1 MPETSDPHDLD
12 SLAEEFISRRR
23 QGECASIEEYAA
35 LHPDLAE
42 EIRELFPTMLELE
55 QLKLHKT
62 LSSGGAPASI
72 GPAPVSRLGDFRI
85 MREVGRGGMGVVY
98 EAEQQSL
105 HRRVALKVLGT
116 QIGMTARQKARFR
129 REAAAAAKLHHTNIV
144 PIYGVGEDQ
153 GLQFYAMQF
162 IDGVPL
168 NRMIRTWRE
177 AQSGAA
183 TGTSTSSSKAGALSL
198 AGAVKE
204 ILRAQPGHP
213 AVLDEH
219 PTLVDA
225 TDESVVYPSPLMEVR
240 VHEHSDSAG
249 SPRVVVRSLSPG
261 GATSQVPPDPPAK
274 SPEPRHRRSFWN
286 DIAQIVIDVA
296 SALEHAHHHGV
307 LHRDV
312 KPANLLLDFTGTI
325 WITDFG
331 LAKMESQDHTLT
343 RSGDFIGTLRYVAPE
358 QLHGQADAR
367 SDVYSLGLTL
377 FELLTLQPAFEDEP
391 LAQIL
396 QRRSR
401 ELPKKPRAINPLIP
415 KDLEIITLKACA
427 AEPAHRYQS
436 ADEFAEDLRRFVED
450 RPIHARSI
458 TWFERF
464 YRWSR
469 KNPVVA
475 GLGTVS
481 ALLLL
486 TLITVLGVAN
496 YKIGKSADLLALES
510 QSARISA
517 QAAQSKRK
525 LADDNLQLAIQA
537 FEDIMDNVA
546 SRGSPVSL
554 VSEEEVPTIGE
565 TTEVSPAD
573 AKLLERLLEFF
584 DRFAQQNSTDFTQEM
599 ADIRSRIGDIQV
611 RLGRTAEAIES
622 YKASA
627 QTFLTLQESRPN
639 SLPLLLAHAKIWNRL
654 GVALSQEGQ
663 VIEAFESHHHA
674 CKLLEENTINKDSLE
689 VQLEIGQSLIL
700 ADTVFI
706 RSGASEV
713 MAEMFRDRGNRPPPP
728 PEGVGP
734 TRRPRENEPE
744 PIDRPSREGGQD
756 RPSREPGER
765 VDRRESDRGGRPNWR
780 RSINDWDKGSIKAVA
795 LLEKLWSE
803 NPNHLQVRLLLARA
817 HRNRYYANR
826 VRHMYDQA
834 NVDLQIAIE
843 HMTALG
849 ELDPTSPT
857 YRFEL
862 ADLLCLPIASSAPEP
877 LDEESISRLER
888 SITISEKLLSES
900 PTIPEYQAILGLALR
915 RLASIHQAANKLD
928 QADTGYRRAIEI
940 QRPLAVRYPST
951 SIYQVAYVKSLAGL
965 ADLDKLRGNYPEAK
979 EALDRA
985 IVVLQD
991 FLAKH
996 EDDRVLRLSSY
1007 KKRLQERRDKIVE
1020 KLAKPSAEPMTTPA
1034 T

>member
-1 MPETSDPHDLD
+1 MPETTDPLDLD

-23 QGECASIEEYAA
+23 QGERASIEEYAA

-62 LSSGGAPASI
+62 ISSGGASASI
-72 GPAPVSRLGDFRI
+72 GPAPVTQLGDFRI
-85 MREVGRGGMGVVY
+85 LREVGRGGMGVVY

-105 HRRVALKVLGT
+105 NRRVALKVLGT
-116 QIGMTARQKARFR
+116 QMGMTARQMARFR

-162 IDGVPL
+162 IEGVPL
-168 NRMIRTWRE
+168 NWLIRSWRE
-177 AQSGAA
+177 AQS
-183 TGTSTSSSKAGALSL
+183 SVSSEPSPTPGKAGVRTL

-204 ILRAQPGHP
+204 ILRAQAGHP
-213 AVLDEH
+213 TTPDEH
-219 PTLVDA
+219 PTQP
-225 TDESVVYPSPLMEVR
+225 DEADGSASFPSPLMEVR
-240 VHEHSDSAG
+240 VHEQSDAVG
-249 SPRVVVRSLSPG
+249 TPRVVVQPSATEGATLSISSISPG
-261 GATSQVPPDPPAK
+261 KA
-274 SPEPRHRRSFWN
+274 PEPRPRRSFWI
-286 DIAQIVIDVA
+286 DVARLMVDVA
-296 SALEHAHHHGV
+296 SALAHAHHHGI
-307 LHRDV
+307 LHRDI
-312 KPANLLLDFTGTI
+312 KPANLLLDLTGTI
-325 WITDFG
+325 WVTNFG
-331 LAKMESQDHTLT
+331 LAKMESPDHTLT
-343 RSGDFIGTLRYVAPE
+343 RSGEFIGTLRYVAPE
-358 QLHGQADAR
+358 QLHGQTDER

-377 FELLTLQPAFEDEP
+377 FEMLTLQPAFEDEP

-396 QRRSR
+396 KRRVR
-401 ELPKKPRAINPLIP
+401 ELPKKPRAINPMIP

-436 ADEFAEDLRRFVED
+436 AAEFAADLRRFIED

-475 GLGTVS
+475 ALGTVS

-510 QSARISA
+510 QSARNSA
-517 QAAQSKRK
+517 QTAQTERK
-525 LADDNLQLAIQA
+525 LADDNLKLAIQA

-554 VSEEEVPTIGE
+554 VSEEDVPTIGE

-611 RLGRTAEAIES
+611 RLGRTAEAEES

-627 QTFLTLQESRPN
+627 QTYLTLQESRPS

-654 GVALSQEGQ
+654 GVAYSQSGQ
-663 VIEAFESHHHA
+663 VVDAFEAHHHA
-674 CKLLEENTINKDSLE
+674 CQLLEDNAIDNDSLE

-713 MAEMFRDRGNRPPPP
+713 MAEVFRDRGNRPPPP
-728 PEGVGP
+728 PEGAGAP
-734 TRRPRENEPE
+734 GRQRDGEPGQIERPRQEGDR
-744 PIDRPSREGGQD
+744 DRPPRESD
-756 RPSREPGER
+756 VRSE
-765 VDRRESDRGGRPNWR
+765 RRESDRVGRSLWR
-780 RSINDWDKGSIKAVA
+780 RPLNEWEKGSIKAVA
-795 LLEKLWSE
+795 LLEKLWAEHPDHS
-803 NPNHLQVRLLLARA
+803 QVRLLLARA

-826 VRHMYDQA
+826 FRHIHDQA
-834 NVDLQIAIE
+834 NADLQIAID

-849 ELDPTSPT
+849 ESDPTSPT

-862 ADLLCLPIASSAPEP
+862 ADLLCLPIASATPES
-877 LDEESISRLER
+877 LHEESISRLER
-888 SITISEKLLSES
+888 SVALSENLLSES

-915 RLASIHQAANKLD
+915 RLASIHQSGNKLNL
-928 QADTGYRRAIEI
+928 ADIEYRRAIDI
-940 QRPLAVRYPST
+940 QRPLAMRYPST

-965 ADLDKLRGNYPEAK
+965 ADLDKQRENYSEAK
-979 EALDRA
+979 ESLDRA

-991 FLAKH
+991 FLDKH
-996 EDDRVLRLSSY
+996 EDDRLLKSY
-1007 KKRLQERRDKIVE
+1007 KKRLQERRDKISE
-1020 KLAKPSAEPMTTPA
+1020 ILSKPSAEPMTVPA

>member
-12 SLAEEFISRRR
+12 SLAEDFISRRR
-23 QGECASIEEYAA
+23 QGERASIEEYAA
-35 LHPDLAE
+35 LYPELAE
-42 EIRELFPTMLELE
+42 EILELFPTMLELE

-72 GPAPVSRLGDFRI
+72 GPAPVSQLGDFRI
-85 MREVGRGGMGVVY
+85 VREVGRGGMGVVY

-116 QIGMTARQKARFR
+116 QIGMTTRQKARFR
-129 REAAAAAKLHHTNIV
+129 REASAAAKLHHTNIV

-177 AQSGAA
+177 AQSLAR
-183 TGTSTSSSKAGALSL
+183 SESSASPSQAGFLSL
-198 AGAVKE
+198 AGAVKQ
-204 ILRAQPGHP
+204 ILRAQAGHSSAP
-213 AVLDEH
+213 DEH
-219 PTLVDA
+219 PTVTDGADDSA
-225 TDESVVYPSPLMEVR
+225 TYPSPLMAVSI
-240 VHEHSDSAG
+240 HEHSDSAG
-249 SPRVVVRSLSPG
+249 TPRVVVQSAAREL
-261 GATSQVPPDPPAK
+261 TTPPAAVQPPGK
-274 SPEPRHRRSFWN
+274 TSESRNKRSFWN
-286 DIAQIVIDVA
+286 EVSRIVIDVA
-296 SALEHAHHHGV
+296 SALEHAHHHGI

-325 WITDFG
+325 WVTDFG

-396 QRRSR
+396 QRRVR

-427 AEPAHRYQS
+427 ADPAHRYQS
-436 ADEFAEDLRRFVED
+436 AAEFAADLRRFVED
-450 RPIHARSI
+450 RPIHARSV
-458 TWFERF
+458 TLFEQF

-510 QSARISA
+510 QSARDSA
-517 QAAQSKRK
+517 QIALSKRK
-525 LADDNLQLAIQA
+525 LADDNLKLAIQA

-554 VSEEEVPTIGE
+554 VSEEDVPTIGE

-573 AKLLERLLEFF
+573 AKLLGRLLEFF

-611 RLGRTAEAIES
+611 RLGRTAEAEES

-627 QTFLTLQESRPN
+627 QTYLTLRESRPS

-654 GVALSQEGQ
+654 GVAYSQSGR
-663 VIEAFESHHHA
+663 VVEAFEAHHHA
-674 CKLLEENTINKDSLE
+674 CQLLEENTIDKDSLE

-728 PEGVGP
+728 PEGIGP
-734 TRRPRENEPE
+734 LSRPRENEPGQIE
-744 PIDRPSREGGQD
+744 RPPRENDGRGNPRD
-756 RPSREPGER
+756 
-765 VDRRESDRGGRPNWR
+765 SDRGGRSAWR
-780 RSINDWDKGSIKAVA
+780 RPINDWDKGSIRAVA
-795 LLEKLWSE
+795 LLEKLWAE
-803 NPNHLQVRLLLARA
+803 HPDHTQIRLLLASA

-834 NVDLQIAIE
+834 NVDLQIAID

-849 ELDPTSPT
+849 ELDRNSPT

-862 ADLLCLPIASSAPEP
+862 ADLLCLPIASSSPES
-877 LDEESISRLER
+877 LNEESISRLER
-888 SITISEKLLSES
+888 SIAISEKLLSET

-915 RLASIHQAANKLD
+915 RLASIHQSANKLEL
-928 QADTGYRRAIEI
+928 ADAEYRRAIEI

-951 SIYQVAYVKSLAGL
+951 SVYQVAYVKSLAGL
-965 ADLDKLRGNYPEAK
+965 ADLNKLRENYPEAK

-991 FLAKH
+991 FLDKH

-1007 KKRLQERRDKIVE
+1007 KKRLQERRDKIAE
-1020 KLAKPSAEPMTTPA
+1020 KLSKPSSEPLDMPA

>member
-12 SLAEEFISRRR
+12 SLAEDFISRRR
-23 QGECASIEEYAA
+23 QGERASIEEYAA
-35 LHPDLAE
+35 LYPELAE
-42 EIRELFPTMLELE
+42 EILELFPTMLELE

-72 GPAPVSRLGDFRI
+72 GPAPVSQLGDFRI

-116 QIGMTARQKARFR
+116 QIGMTTRQKARFR
-129 REAAAAAKLHHTNIV
+129 REASAAAKLHHTNIV

-177 AQSGAA
+177 AQSHAR
-183 TGTSTSSSKAGALSL
+183 SDSSASPSQAGVLSL
-198 AGAVKE
+198 AGAVKQ
-204 ILRAQPGHP
+204 ILRAQAGLSSAP
-213 AVLDEH
+213 DEH
-219 PTLVDA
+219 PTVTDGADDSA
-225 TDESVVYPSPLMEVR
+225 TYPSPLMAVSI
-240 VHEHSDSAG
+240 HEYSDSAG
-249 SPRVVVRSLSPG
+249 TPRVVVQSAARES
-261 GATSQVPPDPPAK
+261 ATPPAATQPSGK
-274 SPEPRHRRSFWN
+274 TSESRSKRSFWN
-286 DIAQIVIDVA
+286 EVSRIVIDVA
-296 SALEHAHHHGV
+296 SALEHAHHHGI

-325 WITDFG
+325 WVTDFG

-396 QRRSR
+396 QRRVR
-401 ELPKKPRAINPLIP
+401 ELPRKPRAINPLIP

-427 AEPAHRYQS
+427 ADPAHRYQS
-436 ADEFAEDLRRFVED
+436 AAEFAADLRRFVED
-450 RPIHARSI
+450 RPIHARSV
-458 TWFERF
+458 TLFERF

-510 QSARISA
+510 QSARDSA
-517 QAAQSKRK
+517 QIALSKRK
-525 LADDNLQLAIQA
+525 LADDNLKLAIQA

-554 VSEEEVPTIGE
+554 VSEEDVPTIGE

-573 AKLLERLLEFF
+573 AKLLGRLLEFF

-611 RLGRTAEAIES
+611 RLGRTAEAEEA

-627 QTFLTLQESRPN
+627 QTYLTLRESRPG

-654 GVALSQEGQ
+654 GVAYSQSGR
-663 VIEAFESHHHA
+663 VVEAFEAHHHA
-674 CKLLEENTINKDSLE
+674 CQLLEENTIDKDSLE

-728 PEGVGP
+728 PEGIGP
-734 TRRPRENEPE
+734 SRRPRENEPGQIE
-744 PIDRPSREGGQD
+744 RPPRENDGRGTPRD
-756 RPSREPGER
+756 
-765 VDRRESDRGGRPNWR
+765 SDRGGRSAWR
-780 RSINDWDKGSIKAVA
+780 RPINDWDKGSIRAVA
-795 LLEKLWSE
+795 LLEKLWAE
-803 NPNHLQVRLLLARA
+803 HPDHTQIRLLLASA

-834 NVDLQIAIE
+834 NVDLQIAID

-849 ELDPTSPT
+849 ELDRNSPT

-862 ADLLCLPIASSAPEP
+862 ADLLCLPIASSSPES
-877 LDEESISRLER
+877 LNEETISRLER
-888 SITISEKLLSES
+888 SIAISEKLLSET

-915 RLASIHQAANKLD
+915 RLASIHQSANKLEL
-928 QADTGYRRAIEI
+928 ADAEYRRAIEI

-951 SIYQVAYVKSLAGL
+951 SVYQVAYVKSLAGL
-965 ADLDKLRGNYPEAK
+965 ADLNKQRENYPEAK

-991 FLAKH
+991 FLDKH

-1007 KKRLQERRDKIVE
+1007 KKRLQERRDKIAE
-1020 KLAKPSAEPMTTPA
+1020 KLSKPSSEPLDMPA

>member
-23 QGECASIEEYAA
+23 QGECASVEEYAV

-85 MREVGRGGMGVVY
+85 IREVGRGGMGVVY

-116 QIGMTARQKARFR
+116 QTGMTSRQKARFR

-183 TGTSTSSSKAGALSL
+183 AGVSASPSKAGVLSL

-213 AVLDEH
+213 AILDEH
-219 PTLVDA
+219 PTIVDA
-225 TDESVVYPSPLMEVR
+225 TDESAMYPSPLMEVR
-240 VHEHSDSAG
+240 VQEHSDSVG
-249 SPRVVVRSLSPG
+249 SPRVVVQSSNREP
-261 GATSQVPPDPPAK
+261 ATSPALPEPPAK
-274 SPEPRHRRSFWN
+274 PPEVRHRRSFWN
-286 DIAQIVIDVA
+286 EVVRIVIDVA

-343 RSGDFIGTLRYVAPE
+343 RTGDFIGTLRYVAPE

-396 QRRSR
+396 QRRAR
-401 ELPKKPRAINPLIP
+401 ELPRKPRAINPLIP
-415 KDLEIITLKACA
+415 RDLEIITLKACA

-436 ADEFAEDLRRFVED
+436 AAEFAADLRRFMED

-517 QAAQSKRK
+517 QTAQTKRK

-554 VSEEEVPTIGE
+554 VAEEEVPTIGE

-599 ADIRSRIGDIQV
+599 ADIHSRIGDIQL
-611 RLGRTAEAIES
+611 RLGRTTEAEES

-627 QTFLTLQESRPN
+627 KTYLTLRKTRPM
-639 SLPLLLAHAKIWNRL
+639 SLPLLLAQAKIWNRL
-654 GVALSQEGQ
+654 GVTYSQSGQ
-663 VIEAFESHHHA
+663 VFEAVEAHHHA
-674 CKLLEENTINKDSLE
+674 CQLLEENTIDKEALE
-689 VQLEIGQSLIL
+689 VQLEISQSLIL
-700 ADTVFI
+700 ADAVFI
-706 RSGASEV
+706 RSGATEV
-713 MAEMFRDRGNRPPPP
+713 MSEIMRDRGNRPPPP
-728 PEGVGP
+728 PEGVA
-734 TRRPRENEPE
+734 
-744 PIDRPSREGGQD
+744 PSRRSHD
-756 RPSREPGER
+756 REPGEVER
-765 VDRRESDRGGRPNWR
+765 PGRDGDRGRPPRGPDDRRGNRSAWR
-780 RSINDWDKGSIKAVA
+780 RPMNDWDKGSHKAVA
-795 LLEKLWSE
+795 LLEKLWADHPSQS
-803 NPNHLQVRLLLARA
+803 QVRLLLAQA
-817 HRNRYYANR
+817 HRNRYYVNRFRQNYDDAN
-826 VRHMYDQA
+826 A
-834 NVDLQIAIE
+834 DLQIAID

-849 ELDPTSPT
+849 ESDPQSPT

-862 ADLLCLPIASSAPEP
+862 ADLLCLPLASASSES
-877 LDEESISRLER
+877 LDEESISRLEH
-888 SITISEKLLSES
+888 SIALSEKLLSES

-915 RLASIHQAANKLD
+915 RLASIQQAANKLEL
-928 QADTGYRRAIEI
+928 ADAGYRRAIEI

-951 SIYQVAYVKSLAGL
+951 SIYQVAYVKSLDGF
-965 ADLDKLRGNYPEAK
+965 ADLNKQRDNCPEAK
-979 EALDRA
+979 DALDRA

-991 FLAKH
+991 FLDKH
-996 EDDRVLRLSSY
+996 EDNRPLQFY
-1007 KKRLQERRDKIVE
+1007 KKRLQERRDKIAE
-1020 KLAKPSAEPMTTPA
+1020 KLAKPSAEPMAVPPT
-1034 T
+1034 